1 MVMSAGEML
10 GPYPRR
16 GPGGRPAGEGCPVCG
31 GHLAPDHDEARP
43 VYERAC
49 VNCTCRYVGLEDV
62 P

>member
-1 MVMSAGEML
+1 MKCLVRTRAVVPED
-10 GPYPRR
+10 GPPERVAR
-16 GPGGRPAGEGCPVCG
+16 SCG